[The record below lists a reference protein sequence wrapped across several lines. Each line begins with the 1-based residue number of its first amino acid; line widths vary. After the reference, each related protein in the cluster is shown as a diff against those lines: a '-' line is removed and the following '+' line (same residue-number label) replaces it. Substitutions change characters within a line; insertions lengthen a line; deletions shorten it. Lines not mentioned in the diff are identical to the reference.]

1 VRRRRDAARRFAD
14 LVGAALFAAMFGAF
28 LVQVFMRY
36 VLNRPLGWSDEVS
49 VILYVWGIFWAGAF
63 MTADRDHVA
72 FDLLYAELGGRAKR
86 MVAVAGTLVVAG
98 LFAAALPATADYV
111 RFMGRERTAVL
122 GIRFDLVFGCFLVFL
137 AAVAARAVA
146 RLVRLLGARWRDAL

>member
-1 VRRRRDAARRFAD
+1 
-14 LVGAALFAAMFGAF
+14 
-28 LVQVFMRY
+28 
-36 VLNRPLGWSDEVS
+36 
-49 VILYVWGIFWAGAF
+49 

-72 FDLLYAELGGRAKR
+72 FDLLYAELGDRAKR

-111 RFMGRERTAVL
+111 RFMGRKRTAVL
-122 GIRFDLVFGCFLVFL
+122 GIRFDLVFGCFLLFL